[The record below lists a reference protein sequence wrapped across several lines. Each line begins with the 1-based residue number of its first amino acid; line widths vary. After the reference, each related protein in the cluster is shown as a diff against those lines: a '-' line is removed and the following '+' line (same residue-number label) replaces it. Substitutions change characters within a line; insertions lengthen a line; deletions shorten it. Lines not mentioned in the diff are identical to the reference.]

1 MKAKQSPLFEP
12 VLWDGEGF
20 KILDETLLPG
30 KSEYIDVREPAEALA
45 AVRDMKTRAFGQ
57 VLTFFYAAALAARR
71 ARGETNA
78 ELKTRMTRLAD
89 AFTEARPTFDFK
101 ALAKY
106 FEPWLDAPP
115 SGQEAGGW
123 FADKILEL
131 VAGIAKART
140 HRAKMAAALL
150 PDDCRLLTHCNV
162 SGELVAVA
170 LWRREMGKKLS
181 VIATETRPYLQGS
194 RLTAW
199 ELGEA
204 GVDVQLIPDGAIAQ
218 VIAGG
223 KVNAVMVGAD
233 RSARNGDIINKVG
246 TYPIAVVAQEFGVPF
261 YALVQDPGGL
271 QSGAD
276 VEIEERPAAELFQL
290 QGRALV
296 EGPIEG
302 RYPSFDV
309 TPAHLIA
316 RLIGFD
322 GVYTPE
328 EFRQKYRPE
337 ISPAA
342 GKKSPAG
349 HILLYGVPNPSEYKS
364 LARSLR
370 LEKAEHIL
378 TAEMR
383 PELWGL
389 HFVAKEMKAQ
399 NLPVEIISDNMMGTF
414 FAQGAIRR
422 LYLYYSEVGAEGPV
436 GVCGSLTAV
445 LLARAHGVPIELI
458 AGEKV
463 SAAPV
468 DRDVSTF
475 MGERVAPEGAALY
488 PLAPEVIPWPLFQDK
503 KEKR

>member
-30 KSEYIDVREPAEALA
+30 KSEYIDVRQPSQALA
-45 AVRDMKTRAFGQ
+45 AVKGMKTRAFGQ
-57 VLTFFYAAALAARR
+57 VLTFFYAAALAARS

-78 ELKTRMTRLAD
+78 ELKARMARLAD

-106 FEPWLDAPP
+106 FEPWLDAPIAP
-115 SGQEAGGW
+115 APGGEAGAW
-123 FADKILEL
+123 FADKIVEL
-131 VAGIAKART
+131 VAGIARART
-140 HRAKMAAALL
+140 HRAKMAAELL

-170 LWRREMGKKLS
+170 LWRREMGKKFS
-181 VIATETRPYLQGS
+181 VVATETRPYLQGS

-199 ELGEA
+199 ELGRA

-223 KVNAVMVGAD
+223 KVDAVMVGAD
-233 RSARNGDIINKVG
+233 RAARNGDIVNKVG
-246 TYPIAVVAQEFGVPF
+246 TYPIAVVAREFGVPF
-261 YALVQDPGGL
+261 YVLAQDPGSL
-271 QSGAD
+271 QSGAA
-276 VEIEERPAAELFQL
+276 VEIEERPASELFQL

-296 EGPIEG
+296 EGPVEG

-309 TPAHLIA
+309 TPSHLIA
-316 RLIGFD
+316 RLVGFD

-328 EFRQKYRPE
+328 AFREKYRPE

-342 GKKSPAG
+342 EKKSAAG
-349 HILLYGVPNPSEYKS
+349 HILLYGVPKPSEYKS
-364 LARSLR
+364 LARSLK

-389 HFVAKEMKAQ
+389 HFVAREMRAQ

-414 FAQGAIRR
+414 FAQGAVRR

-463 SAAPV
+463 SAAPL

-488 PLAPEVIPWPLFQDK
+488 PLAPEVIPWALF
-503 KEKR
+503 KEKQ